1 MASTTD
7 RGYGAQHKARRR
19 REAKNIKAGGVICWR
34 CNQPIPADTPPD
46 QWDLGHDD
54 NDRTKYMGPEH
65 VRCNRATKGHRTTI
79 IVDNAR
85 EW

>member
-7 RGYGAQHKARRR
+7 RGYNAAHKARRK
-19 REAKNIKAGGVICWR
+19 REAKNVEAGKAICWR
-34 CNQPIPADTPPD
+34 CTQPIGPEEP
-46 QWDLGHDD
+46 WDLGHDD